1 MENVIIRK
9 AKKEDLD
16 DIIILAKQLWDTEK
30 VFDSNLV
37 DDYYGTKKGYEELLK
52 DIKSRKIIFLVASY
66 NEKIVGFVDGYPL
79 KNDGVYKK
87 NVFYLNRLSVLDKY
101 RRFSIGTALIDEI
114 KKFAK
119 EKDCAYIKIN
129 AFINNIPAVSLYKK
143 KDFNDYST
151 FYMMEI

>member
-1 MENVIIRK
+1 MIIRK

-52 DIKSRKIIFLVASY
+52 DIKSRKSIFLVASY

-79 KNDGVYKK
+79 KMM
-87 NVFYLNRLSVLDKY
+87 VFIRKM
-101 RRFSIGTALIDEI
+101 FFTLID
-114 KKFAK
+114 
-119 EKDCAYIKIN
+119 YQ
-129 AFINNIPAVSLYKK
+129 Y
-143 KDFNDYST
+143 
-151 FYMMEI
+151 

>member
-52 DIKSRKIIFLVASY
+52 DIKSLKSIFLVASY

-87 NVFYLNRLSVLDKY
+87 NFFL
-101 RRFSIGTALIDEI
+101 
-114 KKFAK
+114 
-119 EKDCAYIKIN
+119 
-129 AFINNIPAVSLYKK
+129 P
-143 KDFNDYST
+143 
-151 FYMMEI
+151 

>member
-1 MENVIIRK
+1 M
-9 AKKEDLD
+9 
-16 DIIILAKQLWDTEK
+16 
-30 VFDSNLV
+30 
-37 DDYYGTKKGYEELLK
+37 LK
-52 DIKSRKIIFLVASY
+52 DIKSRKSIFLVASY